1 MHSRRLLW
9 ALSAGVVATTTCVLL
24 SPISPISPIG
34 STAASE
40 PRTPLAGSAPAWATA
55 AATATA
61 TATEPTAARAA
72 ERLADAPGT
81 STLSFT
87 VLLDQAPDLQ
97 SVAAPIT
104 SWLTANDLTPGDVRE
119 SAGILPVTGTI
130 AAVERAFDTTFGSFQ
145 AYGLTATAPDR
156 ALSTPAELTGIA
168 GVSGLVD
175 SDAMQPTTATQS
187 ATTRAAVTVPT
198 VTAAAA
204 GVDTT
209 DCATFWGENLS
220 SQWPASVDVE
230 HRSNSL
236 CGYEPAQLRAMH
248 NLPEEYTGDGATIAI
263 VAAYDDPAVEANTNT
278 YFEATGGQK
287 LRAGQYVA
295 HAPTN
300 PDETRCGGSASWTE
314 EQHLDVQAVHAMA
327 PDADIIY
334 WGSDDCSTTSMFTR
348 ILDAVETGDPDVI
361 SLSFGATE
369 ALDTDDDR
377 ALLNRVLVE
386 AAARNVSVFASTGN
400 DGDYSDYGDHND
412 GADVTSPASSPYIT
426 AVGGTSVGLDADD
439 ALVVEAGWETQTRF
453 ARNGGIIPPGFAFG
467 SGGGESVVY
476 DRPTWQVD
484 ALPAQPGSG
493 RLLPDVAALGDP
505 NTGFSVYGPHK
516 GTTQYTTHGGTS
528 LATPMVASMVALA
541 KAATGV
547 EVGLATPYLY
557 ALSGTDAIRDVVP
570 ASAGT
575 FSPNGPAGDALWP
588 ETLYM
593 WDTKPQSLQSA
604 PGWDNVTGLG
614 VPDGSSFITNFGKL
628 K

>member
-9 ALSAGVVATTTCVLL
+9 ALSTGVVATTACVLL
-24 SPISPISPIG
+24 SPISPLSPV
-34 STAASE
+34 AADES
-40 PRTPLAGSAPAWATA
+40 RATLAGSAPAWATSA
-55 AATATA
+55 SSAQ
-61 TATEPTAARAA
+61 
-72 ERLADAPGT
+72 RLSDAQGS

-87 VLLDQAPDLQ
+87 VLLDQATDLD
-97 SVAAPIT
+97 SVVAPVT
-104 SWLTANDLTPGDVRE
+104 SWLTANNLTPGDVRE
-119 SAGILPVTGTI
+119 SVGILPVTGTV
-130 AAVERAFDTTFGSFQ
+130 AAVEEAFDTTFGSFD
-145 AYGLTATAPDR
+145 AYGLRVTAPDR
-156 ALSTPAELTGIA
+156 ALSTPATVTGIA
-168 GVSGLVD
+168 GISGLID
-175 SDAMQPTTATQS
+175 SDALQPTSASSAATS
-187 ATTRAAVTVPT
+187 RPAA

-204 GVDTT
+204 APVDTT

-236 CGYEPAQLRAMH
+236 CGYQPEQLRAMH
-248 NLPEEYTGDGATIAI
+248 NLPDEYTGEGATIAI
-263 VAAYDDPAVEANTNT
+263 VAAYDDPNVEANTNL
-278 YFEATGGQK
+278 YFEATGGQP
-287 LRAGQYVA
+287 LAEGQYVH
-295 HAPTN
+295 HAPAN

-348 ILDAVETGDPDVI
+348 ILDAAENGDPDVI
-361 SLSFGATE
+361 SLSFGSTE
-369 ALDTDDDR
+369 ALDTADDR

-386 AAARNVSVFASTGN
+386 AAARNISVFASSGN

-426 AVGGTSVGLDADD
+426 AVGGTSVGLDADN

-453 ARNGGIIPPGFAFG
+453 ARNGGIIPPGFAYG
-467 SGGGESVVY
+467 SGGGESHIY
-476 DRPTWQVD
+476 ARPTWQVD
-484 ALPAQPGSG
+484 TLTSTPGTG

-505 NTGFSVYGPHK
+505 NTGFSVYGPHR
-516 GTTQYTTHGGTS
+516 GTTQYATHGGTS
-528 LATPMVASMVALA
+528 LATPMVAAIVAIA

-557 ALSGTDAIRDVVP
+557 DLAGTDALRDVVP

-575 FSPNGPAGDALWP
+575 FSPNGPSADAIWP

-604 PGWDNVTGLG
+604 TGWDNVTGLG
-614 VPDGSSFITNFGKL
+614 VPDGSSFINNFGKL

>member
-9 ALSAGVVATTTCVLL
+9 ALSAGVVATTACVLL
-24 SPISPISPIG
+24 SPLSPIAP
-34 STAASE
+34 AAST
-40 PRTPLAGSAPAWATA
+40 PSADARTTLAGSAPAWA
-55 AATATA
+55 ATATA
-61 TATEPTAARAA
+61 LPTTARAA
-72 ERLADAPGT
+72 ERLSDAPGT
-81 STLSFT
+81 RALSFT
-87 VLLDQAPDLQ
+87 VLLDQAADLDA
-97 SVAAPIT
+97 VAAPIED
-104 SWLTANDLTPGDVRE
+104 WLTANGLTPGDLRE
-119 SAGILPVTGTI
+119 SAGILPVTGTV
-130 AAVERAFDTTFGSFQ
+130 AAAEAAFDTTFGSFA

-156 ALSTPAELTGIA
+156 ALSTPAELTGIT
-168 GVSGLVD
+168 GLSGLVD
-175 SDAMQPTTATQS
+175 SDALRASS
-187 ATTRAAVTVPT
+187 ATSSAVTRPATAAPAAVA
-198 VTAAAA
+198 TAAAS
-204 GVDTT
+204 VDTT

-220 SQWPASVDVE
+220 SQWPDSVDVE

-248 NLPEEYTGDGATIAI
+248 DLPDEYTGAGATIAI
-263 VAAYDDPAVEANTNT
+263 VAAYDDPSVEANTNT
-278 YFEATGGQK
+278 YFEATGGQTF
-287 LRAGQYVA
+287 RAGQYVS

-377 ALLNRVLVE
+377 SLLNRVLVE

-439 ALVVEAGWETQTRF
+439 NLVVEAGWETQTRF

-484 ALPAQPGSG
+484 ALQGQPGAG
-493 RLLPDVAALGDP
+493 RLLPDVASLGDP
-505 NTGFSVYGPHK
+505 NTGFSVYGPRQ
-516 GTTQYTTHGGTS
+516 GMTQYTTHGGTS
-528 LATPMVASMVALA
+528 LATPMVAAMVAIA

-557 ALSGTDAIRDVVP
+557 ALAGTDAIRDVVP

-575 FSPNGPAGDALWP
+575 FSPNGPSRDAIWP
-588 ETLYM
+588 ETLYL

-614 VPDGSSFITNFGKL
+614 VPVGSSFINNFGKL

>member
-9 ALSAGVVATTTCVLL
+9 ALSTGVVATTACVLL
-24 SPISPISPIG
+24 SPLSPISPL
-34 STAASE
+34 SPVAADE
-40 PRTPLAGSAPAWATA
+40 PRATLVGSAPAWATSA
-55 AATATA
+55 ST
-61 TATEPTAARAA
+61 A
-72 ERLADAPGT
+72 ERLSDAPGS

-87 VLLDQAPDLQ
+87 VLLDQAAGLD
-97 SVAAPIT
+97 SASAPVKR
-104 SWLTANDLTPGDVRE
+104 WLTANGLTPGDVRE
-119 SAGILPVTGTI
+119 SVGILPVSGTVK
-130 AAVERAFDTTFGSFQ
+130 AVEDAFGTTFGSFD
-145 AYGLTATAPDR
+145 AYGLRVTAPDR
-156 ALSTPAELTGIA
+156 ALSTPATVTGIA
-168 GVSGLVD
+168 GISGLID
-175 SDAMQPTTATQS
+175 SDALQPTSSSRVATE
-187 ATTRAAVTVPT
+187 RPAV
-198 VTAAAA
+198 AAAA
-204 GVDTT
+204 VAAAAVPVNTT

-220 SQWPASVDVE
+220 SQWPASVNVE

-236 CGYEPAQLRAMH
+236 CGYQPEQLRAMH
-248 NLPEEYTGDGATIAI
+248 NLPDEYTGEGATIAI
-263 VAAYDDPAVEANTNT
+263 VAAYDDPNVEANTNT
-278 YFEATGGQK
+278 YFEATGGQP
-287 LRAGQYVA
+287 LAEGQYVH
-295 HAPTN
+295 HAPAN

-348 ILDAVETGDPDVI
+348 ILDAAENGDPDVI

-369 ALDTDDDR
+369 ALDTADDR

-386 AAARNVSVFASTGN
+386 AASRNISVFASSGN

-426 AVGGTSVGLDADD
+426 AVGGTSVGLDADN
-439 ALVVEAGWETQTRF
+439 ALVVEAGWETQNRF
-453 ARNGGIIPPGFAFG
+453 ARNGGIIPPGFAYG
-467 SGGGESVVY
+467 SGGGESHVY
-476 DRPTWQVD
+476 NRPTWQVD
-484 ALPAQPGSG
+484 TLTSTPGTG

-505 NTGFSVYGPHK
+505 NTGFSVYGPHR
-516 GTTQYTTHGGTS
+516 GTTQYATHGGTS
-528 LATPMVASMVALA
+528 LATPMVAAMVAMA

-557 ALSGTDAIRDVVP
+557 ALAGTDALRDVRP

-575 FSPNGPAGDALWP
+575 FSPNGPSADAIWP

-604 PGWDNVTGLG
+604 AGWDNVTGLG
-614 VPDGSSFITNFGKL
+614 VPDGSSFINNFGKL